1 MIHSID
7 GKSLPHSDYG
17 TWENFLA
24 TIEKRGECKG
34 VIYYG
39 ASNCNY
45 IVFPDGTL
53 VENFGWHGVSLMKRV
68 AELGPNLVLKQIHE
82 QRAEFL
88 NLLALC
94 RS

>member
-1 MIHSID
+1 MIHYID
-7 GKSLPHSDYG
+7 GVSLPHPDYG

-24 TIEKRGECKG
+24 TIEKRGECRG

-39 ASNCNY
+39 ISNCNY

-53 VENFGWHGVSLMKRV
+53 VENFGYNGVSLMHKV
-68 AELGPNLVLKQIHE
+68 EEFGPDLVLKQIHE
-82 QRAEFL
+82 HRAEFL